1 MILNKKYKEWDQQI
15 IDQHQIIYFQNI
27 IKLATIVMEVGKL
40 ERQEIKIILFNKK
53 HKKIYK

>member
-40 ERQEIKIILFNKK
+40 ER
-53 HKKIYK
+53 